1 MKTILKHLKRKKER
15 RLQKNKMNIFKIEY
29 YWYEG
34 EHEEI
39 LLAKDVEKGH
49 FENDLS
55 EAKKFAEKLKG
66 REIKDG
72 EYLGKGYRVECLPEF
87 YKQIIFFLKEKKGY
101 IECDLNN
108 NIAYLI
114 DDDSNKK
121 INITKSEKVIKNEE
135 LKC

>member
-1 MKTILKHLKRKKER
+1 
-15 RLQKNKMNIFKIEY
+15 MNIFKIEY

-39 LLAKDVEKGH
+39 LLAKDVERGQ
-49 FENDLS
+49 FENDLL

-72 EYLGKGYRVECLPEF
+72 EYLGNGYRTECLPEF
-87 YKQIIFFLKEKKGY
+87 YEQIIFFLKEKKEY
-101 IECDLNN
+101 IECGFNDN
-108 NIAYLI
+108 ASYLI

-121 INITKSEKVIKNEE
+121 INITKSEKIIKNEE
-135 LKC
+135 LNSKGHK